1 MQMKVFPFK
10 IPKPVDEHLIVQ
22 IDKEPIFYN
31 RLHQHEEIQ
40 ISHIINGSGKL
51 LVGNTIHQFSKG
63 DTYIIG
69 SNLPHIF
76 KNVQDEFDAHMVTVF
91 FTQNTFGQNFF
102 NLPYF
107 TELESFFNKSDSGF
121 KVISNKKKI
130 SKFILKLSSQEK
142 LSRFISFIELLD
154 LLVKVEIEPLSK
166 FVYSK
171 SLSTN
176 EGERLQV
183 IFDFV
188 FKNFHN
194 PIALEDIS
202 KMAFMTP
209 NAFCRFFKQRTNK
222 TFFQFL
228 IELRVEHACQLL
240 NTKKGMNIN
249 QVSDLSGFNSISNFN
264 KKFKKIKG
272 ITPTQ
277 YQQYNKL

>member
-1 MQMKVFPFK
+1 MKVYPFK

-40 ISHIINGSGKL
+40 ISHIVNGTGKL
-51 LVGNTIHQFSKG
+51 LVGNSIHQFSEG
-63 DTYIIG
+63 DTYVIG

-76 KNVQDEFDAHMVTVF
+76 KSIPGEFDAHMVTVF
-91 FTQNTFGQNFF
+91 FTKSTFGTDFF

-107 TELESFFNKSDSGF
+107 KELKHFFYNSNSGF
-121 KVISNKKKI
+121 KVLSQRHEI
-130 SKFILKLSSQEK
+130 SKTILKLSLQEK
-142 LSRFISFIELLD
+142 LERFVSFLGLLD
-154 LLVKVEIEPLSK
+154 HLGKVEMEPLSK
-166 FVYSK
+166 FIYSK
-171 SLSTN
+171 TLSST

-188 FKNFHN
+188 FKNFQH
-194 PIALEDIS
+194 PIALEEVS

-228 IELRVEHACQLL
+228 IELRVAHACQLL
-240 NTKKGMNIN
+240 STKKELNIN
-249 QVSDLSGFNSISNFN
+249 LVSDLSGFNSISNFN

-277 YQQYNKL
+277 YQQYHLI